1 MNKCRFWKGYK
12 VPYFTKKNAR
22 IFYETYGDTGAWV
35 TLINGYTRPSSDFK
49 LMSSF
54 LAAKG
59 RRVLIFDNRGSG
71 QTQAPSDFTL
81 SDIVCDVVALW
92 DELEISQSHVLG
104 ISMGGLIAQFL
115 ATEFE
120 QRLSSLCLVSTSA
133 KLGQFI
139 ATFSWP
145 QDETRILAHL
155 ETFFYPDF
163 ARKNQILLR
172 AMAKNIAKENNA
184 GLFDQRAQMQQR
196 AIRAQVLD
204 EKMLSKIALGALII
218 HGKEDRLVPF
228 SEAERLHQII
238 PNSHLCAYEQTGHLL
253 LAEQR
258 NDLFKQVGD
267 FFCRGAF

>member
-1 MNKCRFWKGYK
+1 MNKCRIEKGCK
-12 VPYFTKKNAR
+12 VPYFTKKNAK
-22 IFYETYGDTGAWV
+22 IFYDTYGDTGSWI

-54 LAAKG
+54 LAGKG

-81 SDIVCDVVALW
+81 SDIVCDVVDLW
-92 DELEISQSHVLG
+92 EDLGIAKSHVLG

-120 QRLSSLCLVSTSA
+120 ERLSSLCLVSTSA
-133 KLGQFI
+133 RLGQFI

-145 QDETRILAHL
+145 QDEDKILAHL
-155 ETFFYPDF
+155 ETFFYPSF
-163 ARKNQILLR
+163 AKKNQILLR
-172 AMAKNIAKENNA
+172 AMAKNIAKDNSE
-184 GLFDQRAQMQQR
+184 GFFDQRAKLQQR
-196 AIRAQVLD
+196 AIRARSLD
-204 EKMLSKIALGALII
+204 ETRLSKIKLQTLII
-218 HGKEDRLVPF
+218 HGKDDQLVPF
-228 SEAERLHQII
+228 SEAERLQKII
-238 PNSHLCAYEQTGHLL
+238 PNSHVCAYEETGHLL

-267 FFCRGAF
+267 FFVGS